1 MIIRKLREERG
12 WSQEQLSELS
22 DLSVRTIQRIEG
34 GHKPSM
40 ETLRALAAAFDTD
53 VASLTTQ
60 AADTASNALRSVEED
75 EAIAH
80 VRNIKHFYRHLFTY
94 LVVIGFLF
102 VLDLISSPRSFWVQY
117 PAMGWGIAVAL
128 QGLRTYGRLKFFG
141 REWEQRQIKKFL
153 ERKS

>member
-1 MIIRKLREERG
+1 MIRKLRQERG

-34 GHKPSM
+34 GQKPSM

-60 AADTASNALRSVEED
+60 TADTPSKAIRSVEED
-75 EAIAH
+75 AAIAH
-80 VRNIKHFYRHLFTY
+80 VQNLKAFYRHLFTY
-94 LVVIGFLF
+94 LVVIGFL
-102 VLDLISSPRSFWVQY
+102 LGIDLITSPTAFWVHW

-128 QGLRTYGRLKFFG
+128 QGLRTYGKFRFFG
-141 REWEQRQIKKFL
+141 KEWEQRQIK
-153 ERKS
+153 RHMARHR

>member
-1 MIIRKLREERG
+1 MIIKKLRQERG

-34 GHKPSM
+34 GQKPSM

-60 AADTASNALRSVEED
+60 AADTTSNSIRSVEED

-80 VRNIKHFYRHLFTY
+80 VQNLKDFYKHLLTY
-94 LVVIGFLF
+94 LVVIGLLF
-102 VLDLISSPRSFWVQY
+102 FIDLTTSPHSFWVQW

-128 QGLRTYGRLKFFG
+128 QGLKTYGRLRFFS
-141 REWEQRQIKKFL
+141 REWEQRQIKKHM
-153 ERKS
+153 ERKP

>member
-1 MIIRKLREERG
+1 MIKKLRQERG

-34 GHKPSM
+34 GQKPSM

-60 AADTASNALRSVEED
+60 AADTTSNEIRSVAED

-80 VRNIKHFYRHLFTY
+80 VQNLKAFYKHLLTY
-94 LVVIGFLF
+94 LVVIGFL
-102 VLDLISSPRSFWVQY
+102 LIIDLVTSPNTFWVHW

-128 QGLRTYGRLKFFG
+128 QGLRTYGKLRFFG
-141 REWEQRQIKKFL
+141 KEWEQRQIKQHMD
-153 ERKS
+153 RHR

>member
-1 MIIRKLREERG
+1 MIIRKLRQERG

-34 GHKPSM
+34 GQKPSM

-60 AADTASNALRSVEED
+60 ASDTTSNALRSVAED

-80 VRNIKHFYRHLFTY
+80 VRNIRHFYKHLITY

-102 VLDLISSPRSFWVQY
+102 GIDLISSPHSFWVQW

-128 QGLRTYGRLKFFG
+128 QGLRTHGRLNFFG
-141 REWEQRQIKKFL
+141 KEWEQRQIRKHM
-153 ERKS
+153 ERKP

>member
-1 MIIRKLREERG
+1 MIIRKLRQERG

-34 GHKPSM
+34 GQKPSM

-60 AADTASNALRSVEED
+60 ATETTTNALRSVAED

-80 VRNIKHFYRHLFTY
+80 VRNSKHFYKHLFTY

-102 VLDLISSPRSFWVQY
+102 VVDFISSPDSFWVQW
-117 PAMGWGIAVAL
+117 PALGWGIAVAL
-128 QGLRTYGRLKFFG
+128 QGLRTWGRLNLFG
-141 REWEQRQIKKFL
+141 KEWEQRQIKKHM
-153 ERKS
+153 ERKP